1 MSIVTFYNSSI
12 EQTGKTM
19 SIAAIATYMAI
30 EHNYRI
36 LVISTTNKEDA
47 LKRCFWEQKKKK
59 KNLGIFGPNAAL
71 EVETGVE
78 GLARVVRSNK
88 IAPNIITNYTKVV
101 FKDRFEILLG
111 CENPP
116 ADGTV
121 IETMYPSIIKAANQY
136 YDLVFVDLDE
146 NVDEETKKTIIY
158 DSDVVVINMSQR
170 LKSID
175 KFKELKEKN
184 QLLDAKKALILVG
197 RYDKFSK
204 YNSKNISRYL
214 GEKNQ
219 VLTIPYNTLFFEAA
233 EEAGVP
239 DLFLRFRKN
248 LDPDDRSAFFIEEIK
263 RASENIVYRLQDL
276 QRRPY
281 NDNNKYC
288 TNFSGFRN
296 CCIWSLLRFKKEKN
310 GRSREHTKYR

>member
-1 MSIVTFYNSSI
+1 MSIVTFYKSSI

-36 LVISTTNKEDA
+36 LVISTTNREDS
-47 LKRCFWEQKKKK
+47 LKRCFWEEKKKK

-78 GLARVVRSNK
+78 GLARVVKSNK
-88 IAPNIITNYTKVV
+88 ISPNIITNYTKVV

-116 ADGTV
+116 SDGTV

-146 NVDEETKKTIIY
+146 NVDEETRKTIIY
-158 DSDVVVINMSQR
+158 DSDIVVINMSQR
-170 LKSID
+170 LRSID
-175 KFKELKEKN
+175 KFRELKEQN
-184 QLLDAKKALILVG
+184 QLLASKKALILIG

-219 VLTIPYNTLFFEAA
+219 VLTIPYNTLFFEAT

-248 LDPDDRSAFFIEEIK
+248 LDPEDRNAFFIEEVR

-276 QRRPY
+276 QM
-281 NDNNKYC
+281 K
-288 TNFSGFRN
+288 
-296 CCIWSLLRFKKEKN
+296 I
-310 GRSREHTKYR
+310 

>member
-1 MSIVTFYNSSI
+1 MSIVTFCNSSI

-36 LVISTTNKEDA
+36 LVISTTNREDS
-47 LKRCFWEQKKKK
+47 LRRCFWQEKKKK
-59 KNLGIFGPNAAL
+59 RNLGIFGPNAAL

-78 GLARVVRSNK
+78 GLARVIRSNK
-88 IAPNIITNYTKVV
+88 ISPNIITNYTKVV

-116 ADGTV
+116 TDGTV
-121 IETMYPSIIKAANQY
+121 IETIYPSIIKAANQY

-146 NVDEETKKTIIY
+146 NVDEETRNTIIH
-158 DSDVVVINMSQR
+158 DSDIIVINMSQR
-170 LKSID
+170 LRSID
-175 KFKELKEKN
+175 KFRELKEKN
-184 QLLDAKKALILVG
+184 QLLASKKALLLIG

-204 YNSKNISRYL
+204 YNAKNISRYL

-219 VLTIPYNTLFFEAA
+219 VLTIPYNTLFFEAT

-248 LDPDDRSAFFIEEIK
+248 LDPEDRNAFFIEEIR
-263 RASENIVYRLQDL
+263 RAAENITYRLQDL
-276 QRRPY
+276 QM
-281 NDNNKYC
+281 K
-288 TNFSGFRN
+288 
-296 CCIWSLLRFKKEKN
+296 I
-310 GRSREHTKYR
+310 

>member
-36 LVISTTNKEDA
+36 LVISTTNREDS

-88 IAPNIITNYTKVV
+88 ISPNIITNYTKVV

-116 ADGTV
+116 SDGTV

-146 NVDEETKKTIIY
+146 NVDEETRKTIIY
-158 DSDVVVINMSQR
+158 DSDIVVINMSQR
-170 LKSID
+170 LRSID
-175 KFKELKEKN
+175 KFRELKEQN
-184 QLLDAKKALILVG
+184 QLLASKKALILIG

-219 VLTIPYNTLFFEAA
+219 VLTIPYNTLFFEAT

-248 LDPDDRSAFFIEEIK
+248 LDPEDRNAFFIEEVR

-276 QRRPY
+276 QM
-281 NDNNKYC
+281 K
-288 TNFSGFRN
+288 
-296 CCIWSLLRFKKEKN
+296 I
-310 GRSREHTKYR
+310 

>member
-36 LVISTTNKEDA
+36 LVISTTNREDS
-47 LKRCFWEQKKKK
+47 LKRCFWEEKKKK

-78 GLARVVRSNK
+78 GLARVVKSNK
-88 IAPNIITNYTKVV
+88 ISPNIITNYTKVV

-116 ADGTV
+116 SDGTV

-146 NVDEETKKTIIY
+146 NVDEETRKTIIY
-158 DSDVVVINMSQR
+158 DSDIVVINMSQR
-170 LKSID
+170 LRSID
-175 KFKELKEKN
+175 KFRELKEQN
-184 QLLDAKKALILVG
+184 QLLASKKALILIG

-219 VLTIPYNTLFFEAA
+219 VLTIPYNTLFFEAT

-239 DLFLRFRKN
+239 DLFLRFRKSI
-248 LDPDDRSAFFIEEIK
+248 DPEDRNAFFIEEVK
-263 RASENIVYRLQDL
+263 RASENIIYRLQDL
-276 QRRPY
+276 QM
-281 NDNNKYC
+281 KM
-288 TNFSGFRN
+288 
-296 CCIWSLLRFKKEKN
+296 
-310 GRSREHTKYR
+310 

>member
-36 LVISTTNKEDA
+36 LVVSTTNRDDP
-47 LKRCFWEQKKKK
+47 LKRCFWEEKKKK
-59 KNLGIFGPNAAL
+59 RNLGIFGPNAAI

-78 GLARVVRSNK
+78 GLARIIRSNK
-88 IAPNIITNYTKVV
+88 ISPNIITNYTKVV

-111 CENPP
+111 SENPP
-116 ADGTV
+116 TDGTI
-121 IETMYPSIIKAANQY
+121 IETMYPSIIKASNQY

-146 NVDEETKKTIIY
+146 NVDEETRKTIIH
-158 DSDVVVINMSQR
+158 DSDVIVINMSHR

-175 KFKELKEKN
+175 KFRELKEKN
-184 QLLDAKKALILVG
+184 QFLASKKALILIG

-219 VLTIPYNTLFFEAA
+219 VLTIPYNTLFFEAT

-248 LDPDDRSAFFIEEIK
+248 LDPEDRNAFFIQEIK

-276 QRRPY
+276 QM
-281 NDNNKYC
+281 K
-288 TNFSGFRN
+288 
-296 CCIWSLLRFKKEKN
+296 I
-310 GRSREHTKYR
+310 

>member
-78 GLARVVRSNK
+78 GLARVVKSNK
-88 IAPNIITNYTKVV
+88 ISPNIITNYTKVV

-116 ADGTV
+116 SDGTV

-146 NVDEETKKTIIY
+146 NVDEETRKTIIY
-158 DSDVVVINMSQR
+158 DSDIVVINMSQR
-170 LKSID
+170 LRSID
-175 KFKELKEKN
+175 KFRELKEQN
-184 QLLDAKKALILVG
+184 QLLASKKALILIG

-219 VLTIPYNTLFFEAA
+219 VLTIPYNTLFFEAT

-248 LDPDDRSAFFIEEIK
+248 LDPEDRNAFFIEEVR

-276 QRRPY
+276 QM
-281 NDNNKYC
+281 K
-288 TNFSGFRN
+288 
-296 CCIWSLLRFKKEKN
+296 I
-310 GRSREHTKYR
+310 